1 MKRISSD
8 NQINKAVLFK
18 LKKGWNIRRG
28 AKHWI
33 MNAPNGRR
41 LTIPS
46 TPSDYRSAK
55 NFLAQLKYIETHG
68 GV

>member
-1 MKRISSD
+1 MEYTT
-8 NQINKAVLFK
+8 
-18 LKKGWNIRRG
+18 G